1 LFAESKQV
9 NAMRKQSTPTKSS
22 DLSLYIKKLAKE
34 HKVSLRQVS
43 IAIEVAPSYL
53 SEVLSGRK
61 RPSPQLLAAL
71 AKFFEV
77 PKVDVYT
84 AAGWLTLS
92 DDEQRAQRFNDFVA
106 QDSNFLEL
114 FEILI
119 NLPEVERRRNVRLLL
134 ALTKE
139 RTEEPPLGWTETL
152 PDGTVQT
159 YIYPDAEERDKAYQK
174 KSGKS
179 GTR

>member
-1 LFAESKQV
+1 
-9 NAMRKQSTPTKSS
+9 MRKQSTPTNSS

-53 SEVLSGRK
+53 SEVLTGRK
-61 RPSPQLLAAL
+61 RPSHQLLAAL
-71 AKFFEV
+71 AQYFDV

-84 AAGWLTLS
+84 AAGWLALN
-92 DDEQRAQRFNDFVA
+92 DDQQRAERFKEFCDQDPNFV
-106 QDSNFLEL
+106 QL

-119 NLPEVERRRNVRLLL
+119 NLPELERRRNVRFLL

-139 RTEEPPLGWTETL
+139 STEEPPLGWTETG

-159 YIYPDAEERDKAYQK
+159 YFYPDAEERDKAYQK
-174 KSGKS
+174 KSRKTGS
-179 GTR
+179 N

>member
-1 LFAESKQV
+1 
-9 NAMRKQSTPTKSS
+9 MRKQSTPTTSS
-22 DLSLYIKKLAKE
+22 DLSQYIKRLAKE

-53 SEVLSGRK
+53 SEVLTGRK

-71 AKFFEV
+71 AKFFDV

-92 DDEQRAQRFNDFVA
+92 DDEQRAQRFNELCGQDQNFV
-106 QDSNFLEL
+106 EL

-119 NLPEVERRRNVRLLL
+119 NLPEMERRRNIRLLL
-134 ALTKE
+134 ALTKD
-139 RTEEPPLGWTETL
+139 RTEEPPLGWVETL
-152 PDGTVQT
+152 PDGTVQS
-159 YIYPDAEERDKAYQK
+159 YAASDAAERDAIYQK
-174 KSGKS
+174 KSRKS
-179 GTR
+179 GSV

>member
-1 LFAESKQV
+1 
-9 NAMRKQSTPTKSS
+9 MRKQSTPTKSS
-22 DLSLYIKKLAKE
+22 DLSQYVKRLAKE

-53 SEVLSGRK
+53 SEVLTGRK

-71 AKFFEV
+71 AKFFDV
-77 PKVDVYT
+77 PKVDVYA

-92 DDEQRAQRFNDFVA
+92 DDEQRAQRFNELCG
-106 QDSNFLEL
+106 QDSNFVEL
-114 FEILI
+114 FEILV
-119 NLPEVERRRNVRLLL
+119 NLPEVERRRNIRMLL
-134 ALTKE
+134 ALTKD

-159 YIYPDAEERDKAYQK
+159 YFYPDAEERDKAVPK
-174 KSGKS
+174 KSRETGLS
-179 GTR
+179 

>member
-1 LFAESKQV
+1 
-9 NAMRKQSTPTKSS
+9 MRKQSTPTKSS
-22 DLSLYIKKLAKE
+22 DLSLYVKRLAKE

-53 SEVLSGRK
+53 SEVLTGRK

-71 AKFFEV
+71 AKFFDV
-77 PKVDVYT
+77 PKVDVYA

-92 DDEQRAQRFNDFVA
+92 DDEQRAQRFNELCGQDPNFV
-106 QDSNFLEL
+106 EL
-114 FEILI
+114 FEILV
-119 NLPEVERRRNVRLLL
+119 NLPEVERRRNVRMLL
-134 ALTKE
+134 ALTKD

-159 YIYPDAEERDKAYQK
+159 YFYPDAEERDKAFQK
-174 KSGKS
+174 KSKKAGE
-179 GTR
+179 